1 MLVIRPRLYL
11 RGSPLSLYTAI
22 KHVHTRFAF
31 YFSLMVLFIIGSSP
45 VMALEI
51 SGAYV
56 RGLPPV
62 QKNTAAFF
70 TLHNPTNQSVTVTAG
85 TSGAA
90 SRLEM
95 HRHVHRQGMMAMEL
109 QPAVVIGPNERFV
122 FAPGGHHLM
131 LINLRRPLRDGDS
144 VSFSL
149 SLSTGEQLEVTAPV
163 VSVLREN
170 SVNQHEH
177 GSHK

>member
-1 MLVIRPRLYL
+1 MT
-11 RGSPLSLYTAI
+11 LSSS
-22 KHVHTRFAF
+22 
-31 YFSLMVLFIIGSSP
+31 SL
-45 VMALEI
+45 ALEV
-51 SGAYV
+51 SDAYV
-56 RGLPPV
+56 RGLPPT

-70 TLHNPTNQSVTVTAG
+70 ELYNPTNQQVTVTAG
-85 TSGAA
+85 SSDAA
-90 SRLEM
+90 SRLEI

-109 QPAVVIGPNERFV
+109 QPEVIIGPNERFV

-131 LINLRRPLRDGDS
+131 LINLKRPLRDGDS

-149 SLSTGEQLEVTAPV
+149 SLSTGELLEVIAPV

-170 SVNQHEH
+170 SVNKHGY